1 MVRLNDYPVSEYN
14 GYFWEDENG
23 NLAMGSKNN
32 PEFGIK
38 EKKDDDIIKRQLR
51 AANYL
56 SSKKRIL

>member
-14 GYFWEDENG
+14 GYFWEDEKG

-32 PEFGIK
+32 PEFGIT
-38 EKKDDDIIKRQLR
+38 EKKEDDIIKRQLR